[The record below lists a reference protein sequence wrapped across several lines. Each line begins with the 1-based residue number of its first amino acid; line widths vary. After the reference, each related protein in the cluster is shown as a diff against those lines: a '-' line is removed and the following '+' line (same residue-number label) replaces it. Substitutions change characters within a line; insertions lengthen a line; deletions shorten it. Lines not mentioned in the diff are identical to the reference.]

1 MQPLMFDERTW
12 LAWLVKARILILTL
26 LLGIELAVAR
36 LTPSSIPIG
45 LFVFAILFWFGISLF
60 FVLLLSVWQEYR
72 IQSALQVVSD
82 LILVTLVV
90 HVTGGVDSSLNFLYP
105 LVIIVACI
113 LLPRGWAYLTAGLA
127 FVLFGAIV
135 ELNFYEVVPS
145 YSTTHPHLRA
155 LQVIIAMNLLAYLA
169 VAYLAG
175 HLTAKLR
182 QVGVQLKDTSGA
194 LENLQAL
201 HENIISSISGGLIT
215 TSFDGRITLVNPAAQ
230 HLLNRREAELLGS
243 AVNEW
248 FLDPLPSVE
257 EERAHAEVRSAIPDG
272 FQKTFRVIVS
282 EMRVNGEAKG
292 LVYTF
297 DDLTEI
303 RRLEREVRMQ
313 DKLAAVGRLAAA
325 IAHEIRNPLTSIA
338 GSVSM
343 LSGLPDL
350 NDEHRQLLQIVT
362 RESGRLNN
370 IITDFL
376 AYSRGKQYRF
386 ARTDLVPL
394 VQDTLTLLEHRLI
407 AEGAGIQIE
416 RSLPAQGA
424 VVLADGDKIK
434 QVFWNF
440 CENAVRAMK
449 KGGTLRVTLEMVGD
463 DWQASFADTGA
474 GMSPQQREKIFEPF
488 QSGFEGG
495 TGLGLAIVYQIVQA
509 HDGKVWARSQLGK
522 GTTFVLRL
530 RRLGADTAE
539 TEERRDSLM
548 AAAATAGGGGAHGQY
563 SGV

>member
-72 IQSALQVVSD
+72 IQSAIQVVSD
-82 LILVTLVV
+82 LFLVTLVV

-113 LLPRGWAYLTAGLA
+113 LLPRGWAYLTAALA
-127 FVLFGAIV
+127 CVLFGAVV
-135 ELNFYEVVPS
+135 ELNFYGVLPS
-145 YSTTHPHLRA
+145 YSMTHPHLRA

-175 HLTAKLR
+175 RLTAKLR

-230 HLLNRREAELLGS
+230 QLLNRREPELLGS
-243 AVNEW
+243 SARDW

-257 EERAHAEVRSAIPDG
+257 DERSHAEVRSAIPDS

-282 EMRVNGEAKG
+282 QMRVNGEAKG

-386 ARTDLVPL
+386 AQTDLVPL
-394 VQDTLTLLEHRLI
+394 IEDTLTLLEHRLI
-407 AEGAGIQIE
+407 AEGAGIRIE
-416 RSLPAQGA
+416 RNFPAQGA
-424 VVLADGDKIK
+424 IVLADGDKIK

-449 KGGTLRVTLEMVGD
+449 EGGTLRVALETIGD

-530 RRLGADTAE
+530 RRLGAEEAE
-539 TEERRDSLM
+539 TEGRKDSLM
-548 AAAATAGGGGAHGQY
+548 AAAVVAGGGGAHG
-563 SGV
+563 